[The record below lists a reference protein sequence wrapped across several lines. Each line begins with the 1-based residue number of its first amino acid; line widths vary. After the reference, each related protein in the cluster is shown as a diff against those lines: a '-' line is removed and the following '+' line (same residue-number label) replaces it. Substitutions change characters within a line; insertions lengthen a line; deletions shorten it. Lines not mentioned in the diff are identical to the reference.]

1 LKVYFRF
8 ILNKTGIVFVVFWG
22 CLNMAVAT
30 IVNTKNEKVGEVDL
44 NESLFGVE
52 VKPYVLHDIVRMQRA
67 KRRAGTACTKT
78 RAEVRGSTAKPY
90 RQKGTGRARAG
101 SRRSPVWRGGGTVF
115 GPKPRSYSFNLPKK
129 VMKLGLR
136 MALSTRMAEER
147 LCILDDFKMDDIKTK
162 DFVNVMKT
170 LDFDNA
176 LIVIPSP
183 DETLERSSRNV
194 PGYKVMP
201 SVGLNVYDVLLHKN
215 VIILQSTIDQLEERL
230 LS

>member
-1 LKVYFRF
+1 
-8 ILNKTGIVFVVFWG
+8 
-22 CLNMAVAT
+22 MAVAT
-30 IVNTKNEKVGEVDL
+30 IVNTKNEKVGEIEL
-44 NESLFGVE
+44 NDSLFGVE

-78 RAEVRGSTAKPY
+78 RAEVRGSSAKPY

-115 GPKPRSYSFNLPKK
+115 GPKPRSYAYNLPKK

-147 LCILDDFKMDDIKTK
+147 LCVLDDFKMDGIKTK
-162 DFVNVMKT
+162 DFVNIMNT

-176 LIVIPSP
+176 LIVIPSH
-183 DETLERSSRNV
+183 DDTLERSSRNV
-194 PGYKVMP
+194 PGYKVLP
-201 SVGLNVYDVLLHKN
+201 STGLNVYDILLHKN